1 MSELLFHYEKVNP
14 TTWAYLSSLMMI
26 GLYFKFSRI
35 WSVRN
40 LDLLLLILLAPGLI
54 LAYHGQHAAE
64 IVQRQWQ
71 DRVSSTADDSPADA
85 PADAPPNS
93 PANSPTDTPTKSSAS
108 DPSPST
114 VDRDPSGST
123 ASASTV
129 AEPSNSNSPAS
140 RSATRPLN
148 PPASKPANK
157 QASKPTSQSA
167 KQPENQARNQ
177 PANQPANRSSNPSA
191 ESYSSKTNSTADPIA
206 NSTGSTQASAAQAK
220 TSSGSQANGSQANG
234 SQAGG
239 SQANGAPVGSVAAA
253 LSRKSEGKRS
263 IEQLEADWRESRRVA
278 AVGYIWLI
286 LAGGVWLTRLLLD
299 PTMARRPLLE
309 PNLSTGGMIFLAV
322 SLFVFLMANVIASDP
337 TPDDLSG
344 PQGAGALLGRQSL
357 AESEQDLTRL
367 GPGYALLNL
376 LPILPTMSLS
386 ETSKATGQPDA
397 NAVAAK
403 LMATLS
409 HFAVVFGIVIV
420 GYRHFDNFRMGVGA
434 ATLYLML
441 PCTALM
447 TGRVDHVLPAALLLW
462 AVVSYRRPLS
472 AGIFIGLATGVVYY
486 PIFLLPLWLSFYWQR
501 GIWRFLGGLAA
512 TLALMIVSLAFV
524 SADFAQ
530 FQANVQKMFGLWLP
544 VRVGLGGIWGL
555 GWDPVYRLP
564 VLAAFVAISGSLAIW
579 PAQKNLGTLLS
590 CSAAIIVATQFWH
603 PHGGGL
609 YITWYLPLLLL
620 TVFRPNLEDRVALT
634 VLSRQAA

>member
-1 MSELLFHYEKVNP
+1 
-14 TTWAYLSSLMMI
+14 
-26 GLYFKFSRI
+26 
-35 WSVRN
+35 
-40 LDLLLLILLAPGLI
+40 
-54 LAYHGQHAAE
+54 
-64 IVQRQWQ
+64 
-71 DRVSSTADDSPADA
+71 
-85 PADAPPNS
+85 
-93 PANSPTDTPTKSSAS
+93 
-108 DPSPST
+108 
-114 VDRDPSGST
+114 
-123 ASASTV
+123 
-129 AEPSNSNSPAS
+129 
-140 RSATRPLN
+140 
-148 PPASKPANK
+148 
-157 QASKPTSQSA
+157 
-167 KQPENQARNQ
+167 
-177 PANQPANRSSNPSA
+177 
-191 ESYSSKTNSTADPIA
+191 
-206 NSTGSTQASAAQAK
+206 
-220 TSSGSQANGSQANG
+220 
-234 SQAGG
+234 
-239 SQANGAPVGSVAAA
+239 
-253 LSRKSEGKRS
+253 
-263 IEQLEADWRESRRVA
+263 
-278 AVGYIWLI
+278 
-286 LAGGVWLTRLLLD
+286 
-299 PTMARRPLLE
+299 
-309 PNLSTGGMIFLAV
+309 
-322 SLFVFLMANVIASDP
+322 MANVIASDP

-344 PQGAGALLGRQSL
+344 PQVAGVLLGRQSL

-386 ETSKATGQPDA
+386 QTSQATGHPDA

-409 HFAVVFGIVIV
+409 HFAVVFGIVVV

-501 GIWRFLGGLAA
+501 GIWRFLGGLSA
-512 TLALMIVSLAFV
+512 TLALMILSLAFV

-544 VRVGLGGIWGL
+544 VREGLGGIWGL

-634 VLSRQAA
+634 VLSRRAA